1 MWTRYSLL
9 SGGQQ
14 PPTGVFLNMYSYD
27 LSFNRAGEGEFIEK
41 RKIIFPKYN
50 LLQTAPV
57 NIDTFG

>member
-1 MWTRYSLL
+1 
-9 SGGQQ
+9 
-14 PPTGVFLNMYSYD
+14 MYSYD